1 LDIHIGWFLN
11 FEIPIKGCKTVFPTP
26 IAESWALYKKYKE
39 TNTEEFLE
47 QAIEKIGAC
56 VGDDWR
62 IACREWLERKQT

>member
-1 LDIHIGWFLN
+1 MY
-11 FEIPIKGCKTVFPTP
+11 VATP

-39 TNTEEFLE
+39 TKTEEFLKT
-47 QAIEKIGAC
+47 AIEKIGAC